1 MAEQRLRFLADASI
15 LLASS
20 LDIRETLD
28 QLAHAVVPRFA
39 DWTTITITE
48 EDGVTRR
55 VVGVHG
61 DPARAGAMEE
71 YLRSFPPEN
80 HRPSEMLRTTSSGQ
94 SIYRREVTDD
104 LIVAFAQDPE
114 HLRVLRALGCT
125 SLVVVPL
132 LARGQSIGALS
143 LCMSDVRRFEE
154 LDHQFARELGALA
167 GLAVDNARRLEAE
180 RNARERAEHAEA
192 AKDEFLA
199 MLGHELRNPL
209 APIVSALDLLKLR
222 GVEPTRELQI
232 IERQTRHLVRLVD
245 DLLDISKIK
254 RGLITLHKEA
264 TDVAGVVARS
274 VEMTE
279 PLFTAR
285 HQHLTITAPEGLVID
300 ADAER
305 IAQVL
310 ANLLTNASKFTPAG
324 GRIAITA
331 RGEPGAVAIAVRDNG
346 MGIAP
351 DLLPRIFDMF
361 VQHRQ
366 PLDRSGGGLGLGL
379 TIVKSIVEAHGGRV
393 DVRSEGQGK
402 GSELEIFLPASTQR
416 PREKVK
422 NEEMVPEKRPVPVL
436 VVDDNEDA
444 ATLIAASLKRAGYE
458 TKIAHDAGEAIATVG
473 DWKPVVAI
481 LDIGLPVVDGYEL
494 ARRLRSQP
502 GLATIKLIALTG
514 YGQPSDRERAEAA
527 GFDRHLVKPVTTAT
541 IRAVLDAA
549 VSGIPAAR

>member
-1 MAEQRLRFLADASI
+1 MPEQRLRFLADASI

-28 QLAHAVVPRFA
+28 QLARAIVPRFA

-48 EDGVTRR
+48 DDGVMRR
-55 VVGVHG
+55 VAGVHG
-61 DPARAGAMEE
+61 DPARAAAMDE
-71 YLRSFPPEN
+71 YLSSFPPEN
-80 HRPSEMLRTTSSGQ
+80 HRPTEMLRTTASGQ
-94 SIYRREVTDD
+94 SIYRREVADD
-104 LIVAFAQDPE
+104 LLSGFAQDE
-114 HLRVLRALGCT
+114 DHLRVLRALGCT

-132 LARGQSIGALS
+132 VARGQSIGALS
-143 LCMSDVRRFEE
+143 LCMSGERRFEE
-154 LDHQFARELGALA
+154 IDHQFARELGALA
-167 GLAVDNARRLEAE
+167 GLAVENARRLEAE
-180 RNARERAEHAEA
+180 RTARERAQRAEA

-222 GVEPTRELQI
+222 GAPPTRELEI
-232 IERQTRHLVRLVD
+232 IERQTRHLVRLVE
-245 DLLDISKIK
+245 DLLDISRIT
-254 RGLITLHKEA
+254 RGMVTLHKKP
-264 TDVAGVVARS
+264 TDVAGVIERA

-285 HQHLTITAPEGLVID
+285 HQHVTIAAPDGLVID
-300 ADAER
+300 ADPER

-310 ANLLTNASKFTPAG
+310 ANLLTNASKFTPAE
-324 GRIAITA
+324 GRIAIAA
-331 RGEPGAVAIAVRDNG
+331 RGDGASVAIRVRDNG

-361 VQHRQ
+361 IQHRQ

-402 GSELEIFLPASTQR
+402 GSELEIHLPASAERPRAKLKSDELPPQQR
-416 PREKVK
+416 PVS
-422 NEEMVPEKRPVPVL
+422 VL

-444 ATLIAASLKRAGYE
+444 ARLIADSLVRAGYDARV
-458 TKIAHDAGEAIATVG
+458 AHDAGEAISTVV
-473 DWKPVVAI
+473 DWKPAAAI
-481 LDIGLPVVDGYEL
+481 LDIGLPVIDGYEL

-502 GLATIKLIALTG
+502 GLSTIALIALTG
-514 YGQPSDRERAEAA
+514 YGQPSDRERAIAA
-527 GFDRHLVKPVTTAT
+527 GFDNHLVKPVTAAR